1 MAKFDL
7 QDLLR
12 RLDAIPQS
20 VRRKVEPAVEKG
32 AEEMVKRMRYLAP
45 DDPSTPTGDLKS
57 KIVVVNTGVPMAR
70 RVQAID
76 KNAKGEDV
84 AMFQEYG
91 TLRGDKGRQQTAQPF
106 FWVSVNSSKKR
117 VRRRIDRAISKAIR
131 EEWTK

>member
-1 MAKFDL
+1 MAKNDL

-12 RLDAIPQS
+12 RLDAIPKS
-20 VRRKVEPAVEKG
+20 VRAAVEPAVEKG
-32 AEEMVKRMRYLAP
+32 AEEMVARMRYLAP
-45 DDPSTPTGDLKS
+45 DDPSTPAGDLKS

-91 TLRGDKGRQQTAQPF
+91 VLRGDKGRQQTAQPF
-106 FWVSVNSSKKR
+106 FWPSVNTTKKR
-117 VRRRIDRAISKAIR
+117 VRRRIDRAISKAIK
-131 EEWTK
+131 EEWAR

>member
-1 MAKFDL
+1 
-7 QDLLR
+7 
-12 RLDAIPQS
+12 
-20 VRRKVEPAVEKG
+20 G

-117 VRRRIDRAISKAIR
+117 VRRRIDRAISQAIKK
-131 EEWTK
+131 EWAR